1 MNKVAIYGSCV
12 TRDAFEF
19 DDGGFD
25 VKGKYFSRTSIAS
38 QISRPSNIIL
48 TDLDTDSQW
57 IKWLIHTDF
66 RKTFFEQ
73 LQEKDFDVLVID
85 LMTEKKGL
93 LRTSQGIVTRSDDFV
108 RANAK
113 KQITGTVIPPFSY
126 EAVKYFYRSI
136 DCFCEKLLEVCE
148 NKLIIIHEAYQTDN
162 IKSRFRHKRF
172 DRSTINNNRIV
183 NDFLRKYYQA
193 LFKRMPNSLS
203 IRVDA
208 RYCLA
213 NREHRWGLSSSHY
226 IDQYYYSFLEKLS
239 LLCKVQ

>member
-1 MNKVAIYGSCV
+1 MS
-12 TRDAFEF
+12 DL
-19 DDGGFD
+19 
-25 VKGKYFSRTSIAS
+25 
-38 QISRPSNIIL
+38 IL
-48 TDLDTDSQW
+48 
-57 IKWLIHTDF
+57 
-66 RKTFFEQ
+66 
-73 LQEKDFDVLVID
+73 V
-85 LMTEKKGL
+85 
-93 LRTSQGIVTRSDDFV
+93 
-108 RANAK
+108 N
-113 KQITGTVIPPFSY
+113 
-126 EAVKYFYRSI
+126 
-136 DCFCEKLLEVCE
+136 
-148 NKLIIIHEAYQTDN
+148 TDN

-183 NDFLRKYYQA
+183 NGFLRKYYQA